1 MPLFCESRLPPF
13 NIWSIEEKI
22 TWADHDIRF
31 DEWTLKQTELLSKY
45 WGGMMPGQGVYDRVL
60 RKKKAG
66 QELTEDKEEILEYSL
81 EQSTDDWEDE
91 LQAELSKAHTW
102 AEKHDVDP
110 FDMDFREEDRLGS
123 EAIKATAKSLEQW
136 KAQQAR
142 RSRGAANELDLEA
155 IQEVISIEDVEVIRG
170 NKRANEGLSPLTT
183 DTRLGGVKRARKEL

>member
-66 QELTEDKEEILEYSL
+66 QELTEDKDTLGIFEIRNDCTYEGGLISQPRILGDYATHKE
-81 EQSTDDWEDE
+81 
-91 LQAELSKAHTW
+91 
-102 AEKHDVDP
+102 DVD
-110 FDMDFREEDRLGS
+110 
-123 EAIKATAKSLEQW
+123 
-136 KAQQAR
+136 
-142 RSRGAANELDLEA
+142 GADK
-155 IQEVISIEDVEVIRG
+155 V
-170 NKRANEGLSPLTT
+170 
-183 DTRLGGVKRARKEL
+183 